1 MSLNFNTDGIRLIPE
16 KPPII
21 TALDE
26 SEGAENIF
34 GGGAEIIGLELDIL
48 GEPVHFRMSV
58 VEGQARLADIV
69 PAARVLSNI
78 LVQAVLKKLSRDGKF
93 VPCRKGCS
101 ACCNYLIPLSVPEVF
116 RLWYEVL
123 SMPPNRGRAIVQ
135 SCLEAATKILKYMP
149 ENLETNDLTKTNIQI
164 EASRLSRWYSGL
176 ELFCPFLSEGLCTIY
191 QQRPMACREHMVTGS
206 ALLCEAQSTE
216 ESQVIRMPV
225 SIIECLSRL
234 ATELEQSDIEVVML
248 PLALPW
254 VQGNLVRC
262 ERKWSAVTMVERFVG
277 IVKEMASTNT
287 TAAPACI

>member
-1 MSLNFNTDGIRLIPE
+1 MAE
-16 KPPII
+16 KAPVIMV
-21 TALDE
+21 LGE
-26 SEGAENIF
+26 SEGAENNC
-34 GGGAEIIGLELDIL
+34 GGGAEIIGLELDFL
-48 GEPVHFRMSV
+48 GELVHFRMGV

-69 PAARVLSNI
+69 PAARKLSTKLVLAVLS
-78 LVQAVLKKLSRDGKF
+78 KLSKDGKF

-116 RLWYEVL
+116 RLWQEVL
-123 SMPPNRGRAIVQ
+123 TMPPARGRAIVQ
-135 SCLEAATKILKYMP
+135 SCLEAAKKILNNMP
-149 ENLETNDLTKTNIQI
+149 ENLETNDPTKTNVQI
-164 EASRLSRWYSGL
+164 EASRLSKWYSGL
-176 ELFCPFLSEGLCTIY
+176 ELSCPFLSDGRCTIY
-191 QQRPMACREHMVTGS
+191 QQRPMACREHIVTGS
-206 ALLCEAQSTE
+206 VLLCEAQATD
-216 ESQVIRMPV
+216 ESQVIQMSV

-234 ATELEQSDIEVVML
+234 AAELEQSSIEVVML